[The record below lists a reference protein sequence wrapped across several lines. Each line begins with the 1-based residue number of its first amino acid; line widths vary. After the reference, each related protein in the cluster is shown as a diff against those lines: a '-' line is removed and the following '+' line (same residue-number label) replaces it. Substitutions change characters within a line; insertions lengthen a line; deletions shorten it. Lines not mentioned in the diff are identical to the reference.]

1 MSPTLQALLFA
12 LLGAVLGG
20 GAVLAF
26 RVSERQMRPAEIPE
40 PALPP
45 GVAAVLS
52 VLRSSALVVDGSDA
66 VLKASAPAIA
76 MGLVRDHEITVREL
90 AELVR
95 QVRRDGQI
103 RETELLVQRQGL
115 PPRHVTARVAP
126 LSSQL
131 VLALVEDRTRER
143 RVESIRRD
151 FVANV
156 SHELKTPV
164 GAIKLLSD
172 AVIDASDD
180 PEAVQRF
187 AGRMHTESERLARLV
202 QQIIELSRLQG
213 DDPLDEPVAVEAD
226 KIVARAIDESLT
238 DAAARQIELVHNG
251 AEGLVLLGN
260 REQVAVAVGNLVANA
275 VAYSPEGSSVVV
287 GATGHDTTVDITV
300 TDQGIGIPAHELDRI
315 FERFYR
321 VDPARH
327 RSTGGTGLGLS
338 IVKHVAASHGGEV
351 RVWSV
356 EGQGSTFTLTLP
368 RKPGP
373 LPSSASADRA
383 RARIQKQQ
391 GDRVSRVLVVED
403 EESYSDA
410 LAYMLRKEGFEVAI
424 AADGHAALA
433 EFDRAGADIV
443 LLDLMLPGIPGT
455 EVCRQIRQTSNVPVI
470 MVSAKDDEV
479 DKVVGLELGADDY
492 VTKPYSP
499 RELVARIRAV
509 LRRGAEPDLAPMT
522 LEVGNVR
529 MDVERHIVTVGGGEV
544 RLPLKEFELLEM
556 FLRNP
561 GRVLTR
567 GQLIDRVWGSDYV
580 GDTKTLDVHVKRLRA
595 KLEDNPAEPKL
606 LTTVRG
612 LGYKLDL

>member
-1 MSPTLQALLFA
+1 MDETLRTIEGVSPTVQALLFA

-26 RVSERQMRPAEIPE
+26 RVSERQMRPAEAPE

-76 MGLVRDHEITVREL
+76 MGLVRGHEITVREL
-90 AELVR
+90 GELVR

-103 RETELLVQRQGL
+103 RETELLVQRDGM

-172 AVIDASDD
+172 AVIDAADD

-226 KIVARAIDESLT
+226 KIIARAIDESLT

-251 AEGLVLLGN
+251 TEGLVLLGN

-287 GATGHDTTVDITV
+287 GATGHDTSVDITV
-300 TDQGIGIPAHELDRI
+300 TDRGIGIPAHELDRI

-373 LPSSASADRA
+373 LPSRTTDPGASGSHV
-383 RARIQKQQ
+383 IN
-391 GDRVSRVLVVED
+391 
-403 EESYSDA
+403 EETA
-410 LAYMLRKEGFEVAI
+410 
-424 AADGHAALA
+424 
-433 EFDRAGADIV
+433 
-443 LLDLMLPGIPGT
+443 
-455 EVCRQIRQTSNVPVI
+455 
-470 MVSAKDDEV
+470 
-479 DKVVGLELGADDY
+479 
-492 VTKPYSP
+492 
-499 RELVARIRAV
+499 
-509 LRRGAEPDLAPMT
+509 
-522 LEVGNVR
+522 
-529 MDVERHIVTVGGGEV
+529 
-544 RLPLKEFELLEM
+544 
-556 FLRNP
+556 
-561 GRVLTR
+561 
-567 GQLIDRVWGSDYV
+567 
-580 GDTKTLDVHVKRLRA
+580 
-595 KLEDNPAEPKL
+595 
-606 LTTVRG
+606 
-612 LGYKLDL
+612 